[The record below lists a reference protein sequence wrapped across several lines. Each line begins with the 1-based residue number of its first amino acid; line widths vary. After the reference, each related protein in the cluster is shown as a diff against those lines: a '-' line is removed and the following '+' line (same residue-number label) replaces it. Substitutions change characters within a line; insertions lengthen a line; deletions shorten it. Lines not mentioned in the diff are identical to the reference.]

1 MRIAVI
7 VFWAASTC
15 QVCAEEPPITLIDNS
30 VGISQVVGLNSHG
43 QIVGKKEIQDEPLG
57 LSQIPYFYS
66 EHGEARVEVLD
77 KYTNIEPEALSDS
90 GHVVGYVSRPIG
102 HPDGSLQAFVWD
114 STTHGTTGLGMLPG
128 DRGSH
133 ALDINSAGS
142 IIVGYSTGADP
153 ARMVPCLWEKTDGGW
168 GCASLQTIH
177 PYNPVLLSS
186 RVVVSDDGRQ
196 IAACIT
202 MRIVEGEIPIYLN
215 ALHVWQRLD
224 NGRWER
230 RHVRDGSYRL
240 AGINNHGML
249 AGSCV
254 VKGHRRGFVFDPAD
268 GFQLLELLEGDE
280 SGQALALNNEGTVV
294 GFSDA
299 PYGPVGGPQAFAWSR
314 GKMSAIQFPMP
325 TLYSSAQAINDR
337 GQIGGYVETKPEAE
351 DQPGGT
357 VSFILS
363 P

>member
-1 MRIAVI
+1 MQIAVI
-7 VFWAASTC
+7 VFLAASTC
-15 QVCAEEPPITLIDNS
+15 RVCAEERPITLIDNS

-43 QIVGKKEIQDEPLG
+43 QIVGKKEIQAEPLG
-57 LSQIPYFYS
+57 LRQIPYFHS
-66 EHGEARVEVLD
+66 DNVEVRLEVLD

-102 HPDGSLQAFVWD
+102 HPDGSQQAFVWD
-114 STTHGTTGLGMLPG
+114 STTHRTTGLGMLPG

-133 ALDINSAGS
+133 ALDINSDGS
-142 IIVGYSTGADP
+142 IIVGYSTGANP
-153 ARMVPCLWEKTDGGW
+153 ARMVPCVWEKIDHGW
-168 GCASLQTIH
+168 GCALLQTIH
-177 PYNPVLLSS
+177 QYNPTLLAS

-202 MRIVEGEIPIYLN
+202 VGIVEGEIPLFHN
-215 ALHVWQRLD
+215 ALYVWQRLD
-224 NGRWER
+224 EGNWER

-254 VKGHRRGFVFDPAD
+254 VKAHRRAFVFDPAD

-294 GFSDA
+294 GYSDD

-314 GKMSAIQFPMP
+314 GEMSAIQFPVP

-337 GQIGGYVETKPEAE
+337 GQIGGFLETKPEAE
-351 DQPGGT
+351 YESGSL
-357 VSFILS
+357 VSFILT